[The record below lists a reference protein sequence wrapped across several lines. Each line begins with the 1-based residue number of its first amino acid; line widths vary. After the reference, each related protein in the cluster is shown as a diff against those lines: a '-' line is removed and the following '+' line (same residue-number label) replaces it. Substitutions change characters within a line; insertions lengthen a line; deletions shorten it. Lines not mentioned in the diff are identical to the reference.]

1 MLNILH
7 VVNISFVIPYFL
19 GKQLSYFKNIGY
31 QVHIAC
37 TYSDELLEF
46 SKKYGF
52 KYLAI
57 DILRKISIGKDIKA
71 VLGIVSYIKKNQIYI
86 VVGHT
91 PKGALIAML
100 AAYIMR
106 VPIRIYFRHG
116 LVYETAHGLKRRLL
130 LNIDRL
136 AALLATRIVCVSPSV
151 FQRSLEDHLNVS
163 SKQLVLS
170 KGTCNGID
178 IERFSRKALDENRL
192 QSLRKKLGI
201 DAGDFVIGFTGRLV
215 RDKGII
221 ELIRAFEL
229 FRRVHLNAV
238 LLLVGMLEE
247 RDALPEDVVWLIK
260 NTPYIINTG
269 YVANSSIEYYYGLM
283 DIFILPSY
291 REGFPT
297 SVLEASAMGL
307 PIVTTRVTGCVDSIL
322 ENKTGIFVDHTPES
336 LFKAMDLLYGDNL
349 LRLEYGCNGRKF
361 VKENFEQ
368 HLIWKEIEKLYK
380 KVVQ

>member
-1 MLNILH
+1 MNILH

-19 GKQLSYFKNIGY
+19 GEQLSYFKSKGY
-31 QVHIAC
+31 QEHIAC
-37 TYSDELLEF
+37 THSDELVELSE
-46 SKKYGF
+46 KYGF
-52 KYLAI
+52 KYLSI
-57 DILRKISIGKDIKA
+57 DVLRKISISKDIKA
-71 VLGIVSYIKKNQIYI
+71 VLGIASYIRKNRIDI

-116 LVYETAHGLKRRLL
+116 LVYETSHGLKRKLL
-130 LNIDRL
+130 INIDRL
-136 AALLATRIVCVSPSV
+136 AALLATRVVCVSPSV
-151 FQRSLEDHLNVS
+151 YKKSLEDHLNAS
-163 SKQLVLS
+163 SKQMVLS

-178 IERFSRKALDENRL
+178 IERFSRKALNESRL
-192 QSLRKKLGI
+192 QSLRKKSSI
-201 DAGDFVIGFTGRLV
+201 STDDFVIGFTGRLV

-229 FRRVHLNAV
+229 FRKVHSNAV

-247 RDALPEDVVWLIK
+247 RDALPEDVVRLIK

-269 YVANSSIEYYYGLM
+269 YVVNSSIEYYYGLM
-283 DIFILPSY
+283 DIFVLPSY

-307 PIVTTRVTGCVDSIL
+307 PIITTRVTGCVDSIQ
-322 ENKTGIFVDHTPES
+322 ENKTGIFVDHTPER
-336 LFKAMDLLYGDNL
+336 LFKAMDLLYVDNQ
-349 LRLEYGCNGRKF
+349 LRFEYGCNGRKF

-368 HLIWKEIEKLYK
+368 HLIWNEIEKLYK
-380 KVVQ
+380 

>member
-1 MLNILH
+1 MKNILH

-19 GKQLSYFKNIGY
+19 GKQLSYFKNKGY
-31 QVHIAC
+31 QMHIAC
-37 TYSDELLEF
+37 TYSDDLLEF

-71 VLGIVSYIKKNQIYI
+71 VLGIISYIKKNKIDI

-116 LVYETAHGLKRRLL
+116 LVYETAHGLKRKLL

-151 FQRSLEDHLNVS
+151 YQRSLEDGLNAS
-163 SKQLVLS
+163 SKQIVLS

-178 IERFSRKALDENRL
+178 IERFSRNLLDENRL
-192 QSLRKKLGI
+192 QSLRKELSI
-201 DAGDFVIGFTGRLV
+201 NADDFVVGFTGRLV

-221 ELIRAFEL
+221 ELIRAYEL
-229 FRRVHLNAV
+229 FRKVHPNVV
-238 LLLVGMLEE
+238 LLLVGMLEK
-247 RDALPEDVVWLIK
+247 RDALPTDVVRLIK
-260 NTPYIINTG
+260 ETPYIINTG
-269 YVANSSIEYYYGLM
+269 YVSNSSIEYYYGLM
-283 DIFILPSY
+283 DIFVLPSY

-307 PIVTTRVTGCVDSIL
+307 PIITTRVTGCVDSII
-322 ENKTGIFVDHTPES
+322 ENKTGIFVNHAPES
-336 LFKAMDLLYGDNL
+336 LFKAMDLLYVDNQ

-380 KVVQ
+380 

>member
-1 MLNILH
+1 MKSILH
-7 VVNISFVIPYFL
+7 IVNISFVIPYFL
-19 GKQLSYFKNIGY
+19 GEQLSYFKSKGY

-52 KYLAI
+52 KCLAI

-71 VLGIVSYIKKNQIYI
+71 VLGIASYIKKNKIDI

-116 LVYETAHGLKRRLL
+116 LVYETAHGLKRKLL

-151 FQRSLEDHLNVS
+151 YQRSLEDCLNVS
-163 SKQLVLS
+163 SKQMVLS
-170 KGTCNGID
+170 KGTCNGVD
-178 IERFSRKALDENRL
+178 IERFSRKSLDENRL
-192 QSLRKKLGI
+192 QSLRKKLSI
-201 DAGDFVIGFTGRLV
+201 STDDFVIGFTGRLV

-229 FRRVHLNAV
+229 FRKVHPNAV
-238 LLLVGMLEE
+238 LLLIGMLEK
-247 RDALPEDVVWLIK
+247 RDALQEDVVRLIK

-269 YVANSSIEYYYGLM
+269 YVVNSSIEYYYGLM
-283 DIFILPSY
+283 DIFVLPSY

-297 SVLEASAMGL
+297 SVLEASAMSL
-307 PIVTTRVTGCVDSIL
+307 PVLTARVTGCVDSII
-322 ENKTGIFVDHTPES
+322 ENVTGVFVEHRPES
-336 LFKAMDLLYGDNL
+336 LFQAMDLLYGDER
-349 LRLEYGCNGRKF
+349 LRLEYGKNGRKF
-361 VKENFEQ
+361 VEDNFEQ
-368 HLIWKEIEKLYK
+368 HLIWIEIEKLYK
-380 KVVQ
+380 

>member
-1 MLNILH
+1 MKSILH
-7 VVNISFVIPYFL
+7 IVNISFVIPYFL
-19 GKQLSYFKNIGY
+19 GEQLSYFKSKGY

-71 VLGIVSYIKKNQIYI
+71 VLGIVSYIKKNKIDI

-116 LVYETAHGLKRRLL
+116 LVYETAHGLKRKLL

-151 FQRSLEDHLNVS
+151 YQRSLEDCLNVS
-163 SKQLVLS
+163 SKQMVLS
-170 KGTCNGID
+170 KGTCNGVD
-178 IERFSRKALDENRL
+178 IERFSRKSLDENRL
-192 QSLRKKLGI
+192 HSLREDLGI
-201 DAGDFVIGFTGRLV
+201 GAEDFVIGFTGRLV

-221 ELIRAFEL
+221 ELIHAFEL
-229 FRRVHLNAV
+229 FRKKHTNVI

-247 RDALPEDVVWLIK
+247 RDALPKDVARLIK
-260 NTPYIINTG
+260 ETPYIINTG

-283 DIFILPSY
+283 DIFVLPSY

-307 PIVTTRVTGCVDSIL
+307 PIITTRVTGCVDSIL
-322 ENKTGIFVDHTPES
+322 EKKTGIFVGHTPES
-336 LFKAMDLLYGDNL
+336 LFKAMDLLYVDNL
-349 LRLEYGCNGRKF
+349 LRLEYGCNGREF

-368 HLIWKEIEKLYK
+368 HLIWKEIEELY